1 MRRILKAIM
10 LANPRAAAVA
20 HVAAAAA
27 ADAAAR
33 TFDDGVH
40 SA

>member
-20 HVAAAAA
+20 HVAAAA
-27 ADAAAR
+27 DAAAR